1 MNYKNDNTKPNEEAQ
16 KDPQIEFKKE
26 FLSLFT
32 GIEFYTSEQKGI
44 LIRKLKKV
52 IHILI
57 LFILF

>member
-1 MNYKNDNTKPNEEAQ
+1 MNYKNENTNPNEETQ
-16 KDPQIEFKKE
+16 TKIDFKKE

-52 IHILI
+52 KT
-57 LFILF
+57 